1 MPNSQS
7 DSLFVATAERIA
19 ALNVTDWDSLVA
31 SADVFMQ
38 RPYLEAMEAAAPANV
53 APRYSLLYRG
63 AQPIAAVAMQLVRFE
78 GRTGVARA
86 APLHGVAQFVE
97 ERSLILGTLAGWG
110 HTGVALAPGVSAA
123 EVWPELARVLD
134 GLRRFEKS
142 RGRVNVTVL
151 KDVGAYAPDALLRHS
166 GYERAPAGADM
177 CLTLGEKWP
186 TFDSYLASLNA
197 KARNS
202 VKRTLREVESAGY
215 QCRALCADEV
225 EAASERID
233 HLYGEVWANADV
245 RPIRLSGRFFVELKA
260 RLGSAC
266 AVIGLKRAGRLDGF
280 AVALKNR
287 ASCVGYY
294 LGFERSI
301 EAPLYLRLLVA
312 MIEQG
317 ITWQVGSLSMG
328 RTAEEPKA
336 RLGATP
342 VDGWIWV
349 KHRTPPMNW
358 AVGSLLSSMRA
369 VQAPTHRVFRAQE
382 GV

>member
-1 MPNSQS
+1 MPTPQV
-7 DSLFVATAERIA
+7 DSLFVANAERIA
-19 ALNVTDWDSLVA
+19 ALNVNDWDSLVA
-31 SADVFMQ
+31 SADIFMQ
-38 RPYLEAMEAAAPANV
+38 RPYLEAMEATAPSNV
-53 APRYSLLYRG
+53 SPRYAVLYRG

-78 GRTGVARA
+78 GRTGVAKS

-97 ERSLILGTLAGWG
+97 ERTLVLGTLAGWG
-110 HTGVALAPGVSAA
+110 HTGVALAPDVSAA

-142 RGRVNVTVL
+142 RGRVNVTLL
-151 KDVGAYAPDALLRHS
+151 KDVGCYAPDSQLRHS
-166 GYERAPAGADM
+166 GYERAPSGADM
-177 CLTLGEKWP
+177 RLALNGWK
-186 TFDSYLASLNA
+186 TFEAYLASLNA

-202 VKRTLREVESAGY
+202 VKRTLREVEAAGY
-215 QCRALCADEV
+215 VCRALSATEV
-225 EAASERID
+225 AAAEARID

-245 RPIRLSGRFFVELKA
+245 RPIRLSGRFFVKLKN

-266 AVIGLKRAGRLDGF
+266 EIIALERDGKLDGF

-287 ASCVGYY
+287 DSCVGYY
-294 LGFERSI
+294 LGFDRAV
-301 EAPLYLRLLVA
+301 EAPLYLRLLVS

-317 ITWQVGSLSMG
+317 IAWGVSSLSMG

-342 VDGWIWV
+342 TDSWIWV

-358 AVGSLLSSMRA
+358 AVGSLLGSMRT
-369 VQAPTHRVFRAQE
+369 VQAPTHRVFRAE
-382 GV
+382 ER